1 MKYANPSP
9 RASISPMELIA
20 LNDVNASAPK
30 PIMLVAKE
38 INTAFFVSVE
48 LFE

>member
-1 MKYANPSP
+1 
-9 RASISPMELIA
+9 MELIA

-38 INTAFFVSVE
+38 INTAFLVRAE
-48 LFE
+48 LLE